1 MRQVLIR
8 EGPDLLH
15 KLLEIVGVSPAEAD
29 DITDNIQKVADK
41 LAPIGNIPSPAI
53 DHPTTQSA
61 DSSERYV

>member
-29 DITDNIQKVADK
+29 DITENIQKVADK
-41 LAPIGNIPSPAI
+41 LPPIGSISSPAI
-53 DHPTTQSA
+53 DRPTTQSA

>member
-1 MRQVLIR
+1 MGQVLIR

-29 DITDNIQKVADK
+29 DIIENIQKVADK
-41 LAPIGNIPSPAI
+41 PPPIGNISSPAI

-61 DSSERYV
+61 DNSERYV